1 MNPAPELVVALDF
14 PSPDEALDLASRL
27 RGVVNW
33 VKVGLELFLAG
44 GQTMVTAL
52 KHRGFCVFLDL
63 KFMDI
68 PNTVQAAVARATAMG
83 ADMLTIHTL
92 GGRTMAQAAL
102 TGRDQGVGPGQT
114 PPLILGVTILTSLGP
129 ADLIWNPQG
138 SDEDLRALTVD
149 LAVAAQD
156 WGLDGVVCSG
166 KEVRAIRHHCRAPFN
181 LLTPGIRL
189 PGANA
194 GDQTRVCTPAQAAK
208 DGSTFLVVGRPI
220 TRAIDPVDAA
230 RAYRAEIGQPS

>member
-1 MNPAPELVVALDF
+1 MTRTPELIVALDF
-14 PSPDEALDLASRL
+14 PEPQTALDLAARL
-27 RGVVNW
+27 RGIVNW

-44 GQTMVTAL
+44 GRPMLDAL
-52 KHRGFCVFLDL
+52 KNMGFRVFLDL

-92 GGRTMAQAAL
+92 GGRNMAQAAL
-102 TGRDQGVGPGQT
+102 AGRDQAMTPGQT
-114 PPLILGVTILTSLGP
+114 QPLILGVTILTSLGP
-129 ADLIWNPQG
+129 ADLVWNPHG
-138 SDEDLRALTVD
+138 CDEDLRAQTVE
-149 LAVAAQD
+149 LAVAAQG

-166 KEVRAIRHHCRAPFN
+166 REVRAIRRHCQVPFS

-189 PGANA
+189 PGASV

-220 TRAIDPVDAA
+220 TKATDVADAA
-230 RAYRAEIGQPS
+230 RAYRAEIEQPS

>member
-1 MNPAPELVVALDF
+1 MIQTPELIVALDF
-14 PSPDEALDLASRL
+14 PNQREALDLASRL

-33 VKVGLELFLAG
+33 VKVGLELFLVG
-44 GQTMVTAL
+44 GQPLVEEL
-52 KHRGFCVFLDL
+52 KEAGFQVFLDL

-68 PNTVQAAVARATAMG
+68 PNTVQAAVSRATAMG

-92 GGRTMAQAAL
+92 GGRAMAEAALVGREAAMTAGQAAP
-102 TGRDQGVGPGQT
+102 RV
-114 PPLILGVTILTSLGP
+114 LGVTILTSMGP
-129 ADLIWNPQG
+129 ADLVWNPHG
-138 SDEDLRALTVD
+138 SDEDLQAQTVE
-149 LAVAAQD
+149 LAMAAQN

-166 KEVRAIRHHCRAPFN
+166 REVRAIRRRCEASFN

-194 GDQTRVCTPAQAAK
+194 GDQTRVCTPAQAVR

-220 TRAIDPVDAA
+220 TRASDPVDAA
-230 RAYRAEIGQPS
+230 KTYHAEIAQPF